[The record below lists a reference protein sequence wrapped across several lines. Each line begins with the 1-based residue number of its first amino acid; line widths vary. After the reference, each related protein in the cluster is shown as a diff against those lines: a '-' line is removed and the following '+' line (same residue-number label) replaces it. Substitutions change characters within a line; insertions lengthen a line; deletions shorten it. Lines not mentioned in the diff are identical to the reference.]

1 MRAPRAA
8 LVIQVARLLPR
19 AAGRDLVGRIE
30 QLSSGVISTLNL
42 DAVSRAVS
50 ALNAIAFDQPI

>member
-19 AAGRDLVGRIE
+19 AAGRDLVGPIE
-30 QLSSGVISTLNL
+30 QLGSGGISTLNL